1 MLTYI
6 EKSTVENVTNQD
18 IETLHNLVRKVKQN
32 QKVGINYMKAWERE
46 DFMENNYLIVVDMQK
61 DFVDGALGTPE
72 AVQIVPSVAQKV
84 RDFKGKVIFT
94 KDTHTEDYM
103 STQEGKHL
111 PVPHCIK
118 GTDGW
123 ELTDAL
129 DVLQKEYNL
138 PVYEKTTFGCSALA
152 SHLLNEHEKQPI
164 TSIELIGLC
173 TDICV
178 VSNALI
184 LKAFLPEVEIRV
196 DASCCAGVTP
206 AAHDAALATMR
217 SCQIQITD

>member
-1 MLTYI
+1 
-6 EKSTVENVTNQD
+6 
-18 IETLHNLVRKVKQN
+18 
-32 QKVGINYMKAWERE
+32 
-46 DFMENNYLIVVDMQK
+46 MENNYLIVVDMQK

-72 AVQIVPSVAQKV
+72 AVQIVPSVVQKTKV
-84 RDFKGKVIFT
+84 FQGKVIFT

-118 GTDGW
+118 STDGW
-123 ELTDAL
+123 ALIDAL
-129 DVLQKEYNL
+129 DALQKERNL
-138 PVYEKTTFGCSALA
+138 PVFEKTTFGCSALA
-152 SHLLNEHEKQPI
+152 SYLLNEHEKNPI

-184 LKAFLPEVEIRV
+184 IKAFLPEVEVRV
-196 DASCCAGVTP
+196 DASSCAGVTP
-206 AAHDAALATMR
+206 EAHNAAIATMR
-217 SCQIQITD
+217 SCQIQITG